1 MYALYG
7 IMVEVAQSRIGGAF
21 EESDGPPELLALFT
35 SEAKANAYVKSSRL
49 KAPKKE
55 TFSAVRPFRKSSLL
69 RYYSYAEVEE
79 YYIPD
84 PPVDPS
90 L

>member
-1 MYALYG
+1 MFGRVHRTACINGVRGSLDFFRDS
-7 IMVEVAQSRIGGAF
+7 A
-21 EESDGPPELLALFT
+21 
-35 SEAKANAYVKSSRL
+35 AKANAYVKSSRL

-69 RYYSYAEVEE
+69 CYYSYAEVEE
-79 YYIPD
+79 YYTPD